1 MSPMKTDDIKW
12 LPTFVMI
19 LMIAGGFT
27 LMDLP
32 GFEILQDL
40 TVGYLMASL
49 SNAVISKV
57 DHRLYDSIMRT
68 WLSRTVMVVAFT
80 AWVYC
85 TDHSIDTSLRSVVGW
100 LAR

>member
-1 MSPMKTDDIKW
+1 MKTEDIRW

-27 LMDLP
+27 LMGLP
-32 GFEILQDL
+32 GTEILQDL

-49 SNAVISKV
+49 TSIVISKV
-57 DHRLYDSIMRT
+57 DHRLYDSVMRS

-80 AWVYC
+80 AGVYC
-85 TDHSIDTSLRSVVGW
+85 TDHSIDTSLRSVIGW